1 MPIYYSMKNT
11 GALSVFVFTAVLSYA
26 QNGSE
31 TRQVT
36 TQSNGVVVHESA
48 GNEGFT
54 LPQTSETVVKVR
66 TVEDWTLPECIDAL
80 QYIADKIS
88 TLGSSEEDMRAR
100 QLYTEQQLI
109 VEKRRDALMGNQH

>member
-1 MPIYYSMKNT
+1 MPIYYSMRNT

-31 TRQVT
+31 TRHVT

-48 GNEGFT
+48 GNEGFI
-54 LPQTSETVVKVR
+54 LPQTSETKVR
-66 TVEDWTLPECIDAL
+66 TIEDWTLPECIDAL
-80 QYIADKIS
+80 RHIADKMS
-88 TLGSSEEDMRAR
+88 TLGSSEEDMRTR

-109 VEKRRDALMGNQH
+109 VEKRRDVLMANQH

>member
-1 MPIYYSMKNT
+1 MKNT

-48 GNEGFT
+48 GNEGFI
-54 LPQTSETVVKVR
+54 LSQTSGTQVR
-66 TVEDWTLPECIDAL
+66 TIEDWTLPECIDAL
-80 QYIADKIS
+80 QQLADKIS
-88 TLGSSEEDMRAR
+88 ALGSSEEDLRTL
-100 QLYTEQQLI
+100 QSYTEQQLI
-109 VEKRRDALMGNQH
+109 IEKRRDVLMGNQR